1 VKNKQKL
8 VLALLISVFFA
19 SFLSFSNASA
29 KKSDPWKKWLDEVH
43 LIITKAEE
51 SVFYS
56 LKTEEDRKR
65 FQEQFWKARDPMS
78 ETPYN
83 EYKIEFYRR
92 LNYADTQLEGSNSDM
107 GQIYILLGEPFEK
120 RNYSGYEDVVDCELW
135 IYRAEGRPGLPPFMH
150 LLFYRPRNFG
160 NYRRFHPGLHNALD
174 IISPGYSL
182 RRASQLKAY
191 QIIYERLPQLARA
204 TLSIIPGD
212 SDPARGQSLTSS
224 GAAIAEI
231 YTLPER
237 EVERNYLKNFAAFAG
252 TVDVRYSA
260 KEIGGKG
267 FITIS
272 ENKGFTFLNY
282 SIMPDD
288 IDLRRVADNL
298 YTADVTINL
307 RIEDLEGRTIHQQER
322 NIHLEYDDVKK
333 KTEVEER
340 KLAFKDF
347 APIVEGEYNV
357 SITFSNKAKEGYFVH
372 KERISINEDTVPVLV
387 GSKIKEL
394 ESDNFM
400 PFSSEG
406 KKVLADPRLI
416 FNKAESLEGL
426 IFSEQKPTIH
436 LRSFVDKN
444 NTFEIKDIVKQ
455 GNLFVFRQPLMDIK
469 SGNYFLSIKNE
480 KREIYKKIIAVLSFE
495 VKKPVDFEKS
505 EGPASRFNYIFVIA
519 QEYLNKGEFDTAI
532 EYFNKLPENLWNST
546 TLPVIA
552 RAYYANKDYEKVVE
566 LLEEEKVVKNYSVL
580 LFLANSSLELKR
592 KQKAAEYFEMLRKY
606 GDTVKLNRVLGA
618 IYHSLGER
626 EKAKVYWERAEKLEK
641 SKKKNLNSNKEK

>member
-1 VKNKQKL
+1 MKNKQKL
-8 VLALLISVFFA
+8 LLALLISVFFA
-19 SFLSFSNASA
+19 PFLSFSNAPA
-29 KKSDPWKKWLDEVH
+29 KKLDPWKKWLDEVH

-65 FQEQFWKARDPMS
+65 FQEQFWKARDPKP

-120 RNYSGYEDVVDCELW
+120 SNYSGYEDVVDCELW

-160 NYRRFHPGLHNALD
+160 SYRRFHPGLHNALD

-182 RRASQLKAY
+182 QRASQLKAY
-191 QIIYERLPQLARA
+191 RIIYERLPQLARA
-204 TLSIIPGD
+204 TLSIIPED
-212 SDPARGQSLTSS
+212 SDPVRGQSLTSS

-372 KERISINEDTVPVLV
+372 KERISINDDTVPVLV
-387 GSKIKEL
+387 GFKIKEL
-394 ESDNFM
+394 ESDSFL

-436 LRSFVDKN
+436 LRSFIDKN
-444 NTFEIKDIVKQ
+444 NAFEIKDIVKQ

-469 SGNYFLSIKNE
+469 SGNYYLSIKNE
-480 KREIYKKIIAVLSFE
+480 KREIYEKIIAVLSFE
-495 VKKPVDFEKS
+495 VKKPLDFERS

-566 LLEEEKVVKNYSVL
+566 LLEKENVVKNYSVL

>member
-1 VKNKQKL
+1 
-8 VLALLISVFFA
+8 VLALLIPVFFA
-19 SFLSFSNASA
+19 SFLSFTNASA

-43 LIITKAEE
+43 LIMTKTEA
-51 SVFYS
+51 SVFHS
-56 LKTEEDRKR
+56 LKTEEDKKR
-65 FQEQFWKARDPMS
+65 FQEQFWKARDSMP

-92 LNYADTQLEGSNSDM
+92 LNYANTQLEGLNSDM

-135 IYRAEGRPGLPPFMH
+135 IYHAEGRPGLPPFMH

-160 NYRRFHPGLHNALD
+160 SYRQFHPGLHNALD
-174 IISPGYSL
+174 IISPGYSVQ
-182 RRASQLKAY
+182 RASQLKAY
-191 QIIYERLPQLARA
+191 KIIYERLPQLARA
-204 TLSIIPGD
+204 TLSIIPED

-237 EVERNYLKNFAAFAG
+237 EVEKNYLKNFAAFAG

-267 FITIS
+267 FISIS

-288 IDLRRVADNL
+288 IDLRRVGDSL
-298 YTADVTINL
+298 YAADVTINL
-307 RIEDLEGRTIHQQER
+307 RIEDLEGRTIHQMER

-333 KTEVEER
+333 KAEVEER

-372 KERISINEDTVPVLV
+372 KERIRERIRINDDTVPVLV
-387 GSKIKEL
+387 GSEIKEL

-400 PFSSEG
+400 PFSSDG

-416 FNKAESLEGL
+416 FNQAESLEGL
-426 IFSEQKPTIH
+426 VFSEQKPTIH

-469 SGNYFLSIKNE
+469 SGN
-480 KREIYKKIIAVLSFE
+480 VLSFD
-495 VKKPVDFEKS
+495 VKKPVEYERS
-505 EGPASRFNYIFVIA
+505 EEPASRFNYIFVVA

-546 TLPVIA
+546 TIPVIA

-566 LLEEEKVVKNYSVL
+566 LLEKENVVKNYSVL

-592 KQKAAEYFEMLRKY
+592 KQKAAEYFETLRKY

-626 EKAKVYWERAEKLEK
+626 EKAKVYWERADKLEK

>member
-1 VKNKQKL
+1 MKNKKKL
-8 VLALLISVFFA
+8 LLALLISVFFA
-19 SFLSFSNASA
+19 SFLNFSNAST

-43 LIITKAEE
+43 LIMTKAEE

-65 FQEQFWKARDPMS
+65 FQEQFWKARDPKP

-92 LNYADTQLEGSNSDM
+92 LKYADTQLEGPDSDR
-107 GQIYILLGEPFEK
+107 GRIYILLGEPFEK
-120 RNYSGYEDVVDCELW
+120 RNFSGYEDVVDCELW

-150 LLFYRPRNFG
+150 ILFYRPRNFG
-160 NYRRFHPGLHNALD
+160 SYKQFHPGLHNALD

-182 RRASQLKAY
+182 RRASRLEAY
-191 QIIYERLPQLARA
+191 QIIKKSLPQLAEA
-204 TLSIIPGD
+204 TLSIIPGEG
-212 SDPARGQSLTSS
+212 DPVRGRSLTSS
-224 GAAIAEI
+224 GSTIAQI

-237 EVERNYLKNFAAFAG
+237 EVERNYLKNFATFAG
-252 TVDVRYSA
+252 MVDVAYSA
-260 KEIGGKG
+260 KEIEGKG
-267 FITIS
+267 FISIS

-288 IDLRRVADNL
+288 IDLRRIADNL
-298 YTADVTINL
+298 YALDIIINL

-322 NIHLEYDDVKK
+322 NIHLELDDLKK

-357 SITFSNKAKEGYFVH
+357 IITFSNKAKEGYFIH
-372 KERISINEDTVPVLV
+372 KERISVNGDTVPVLV
-387 GSKIKEL
+387 GFKIKEL

-400 PFSSEG
+400 PFSTEG
-406 KKVLADPRLI
+406 YKVLADPRLI

-436 LRSFVDKN
+436 LKNFVDTN
-444 NTFEIKDIVKQ
+444 NSYEIKNIVKQ
-455 GNLFVFRQPLMDIK
+455 GNLFMFRQPLTDIK
-469 SGNYFLSIKNE
+469 SDNYFLGIKNE
-480 KREIYKKIIAVLSFE
+480 KGEIYKKIISVISFHVE
-495 VKKPVDFEKS
+495 KPIDHERS
-505 EGPASRFNYIFVIA
+505 EAASSEFNYIFVIG
-519 QEYLNKGEFDTAI
+519 QEYINKGEFDKAI

-566 LLEEEKVVKNYSVL
+566 LLEKENVVKNYSVL

-606 GDTVKLNRVLGA
+606 GDTVKINRALGA

-626 EKAKVYWERAEKLEK
+626 EKAKVYWERAENLEK